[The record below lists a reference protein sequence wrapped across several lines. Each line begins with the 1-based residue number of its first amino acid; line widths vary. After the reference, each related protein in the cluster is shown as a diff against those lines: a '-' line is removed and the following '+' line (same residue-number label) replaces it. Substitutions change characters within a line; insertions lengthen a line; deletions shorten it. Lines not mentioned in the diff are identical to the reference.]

1 MNPENCVVIGPSIMP
16 YDVSKLLSFSD
27 VILAGNTRKDHTFP
41 YAVVNSEIRLQDML
55 NSPSFRDTIIL
66 SPDKLYKKYVF
77 FEQVDSLPAM
87 PAVKST
93 GMEIDKLSEQSM
105 ALMLSLWMEKKNIY
119 LFGYDIQ
126 DLDERSVLLSILNA
140 NQFSN
145 IFYVRK
151 PNPTKIHLFD
161 TYEKMSVI
169 DYTEFDKIRNNDK

>member
-1 MNPENCVVIGPSIMP
+1 
-16 YDVSKLLSFSD
+16 
-27 VILAGNTRKDHTFP
+27 
-41 YAVVNSEIRLQDML
+41 
-55 NSPSFRDTIIL
+55 
-66 SPDKLYKKYVF
+66 
-77 FEQVDSLPAM
+77 
-87 PAVKST
+87 
-93 GMEIDKLSEQSM
+93 MEIEKLSEQSM

-126 DLDERSVLLSILNA
+126 DLEERSVLLSILNA
-140 NQFSN
+140 NHFSN